1 MLKIISIIDGVF
13 SIDQFESKIEYKPK
27 LKYKID
33 RVSAINPTVRIK
45 KYPYHEDI
53 FEVSSVVSPAEWK
66 TLYNRLN
73 SPVGNGLEGAIFFI
87 EFERDEEVVQFSVV
101 VDELP
106 PSPDD
111 SRFVD
116 EEVKYSFVAIYENY
130 TPIDLAN
137 VYGYGNSYGEN
148 YGF

>member
-1 MLKIISIIDGVF
+1 MLKIISITDGAFTV
-13 SIDQFESKIEYKPK
+13 DQFESKIEYKPK
-27 LKYKID
+27 LKYQID
-33 RVSAINPTVRIK
+33 RVSAINPTIRIK

-53 FEVSSVVSPAEWK
+53 FEVTSIVSPAEWK

-73 SPVGNGLEGAIFFI
+73 SPAGNGLEGSVFYI
-87 EFERDEEVVQFSVV
+87 EFERNEEVVQFPVT
-101 VDELP
+101 VDTLP

-116 EEVKYSFVAIYENY
+116 VEVKYIFVAIYVYYN
-130 TPIDLAN
+130 PIDLSN
-137 VYGYGNSYGEN
+137 IYGFGNSYGEN